1 MSRKSSAPQRILVI
15 RFRQIGD
22 AVLATSVCTTL
33 RRTFPGAR
41 IDMVLN
47 SGIAPLF
54 EGHPDIDRVIRFAPG
69 DNKPLGAYLRK
80 IWKTVREGRY
90 DMIVDQRSTVR
101 TLLFSLMSLRTP
113 WRLGRK
119 KWYTRPLLN
128 AATDN
133 ASPVDLTMVERDL
146 LLLRPLERHFDVKY
160 SKDFTLDIT
169 DDERLRFREKMREG
183 DIDMARKVMLVGVSA
198 KLPWKRWRM
207 DYMVETLRRVIAH
220 RPDVQMIFNYAP
232 GDEEAEAREVYR
244 RLGEPE
250 CVKIGIE
257 ARGIR
262 EMAVMAACCDFYFGN
277 EGGAR
282 HIVQAVGVPSFAIFS
297 PSGEMQTWLPKT
309 STPASGI
316 SYLQKISP
324 DEIPGKSYGELMDS
338 VTPDDVYPPL
348 EEMMD
353 RYVERDRESSMAVT
367 S

>member
-1 MSRKSSAPQRILVI
+1 M
-15 RFRQIGD
+15 
-22 AVLATSVCTTL
+22 
-33 RRTFPGAR
+33 
-41 IDMVLN
+41 
-47 SGIAPLF
+47 
-54 EGHPDIDRVIRFAPG
+54 E
-69 DNKPLGAYLRK
+69 
-80 IWKTVREGRY
+80 
-90 DMIVDQRSTVR
+90 
-101 TLLFSLMSLRTP
+101 
-113 WRLGRK
+113 
-119 KWYTRPLLN
+119 
-128 AATDN
+128 
-133 ASPVDLTMVERDL
+133 
-146 LLLRPLERHFDVKY
+146 
-160 SKDFTLDIT
+160 
-169 DDERLRFREKMREG
+169 
-183 DIDMARKVMLVGVSA
+183 
-198 KLPWKRWRM
+198 
-207 DYMVETLRRVIAH
+207 YMVESLRRVIAR

-282 HIVQAVGVPSFAIFS
+282 HIVQAVGKPSFAIFS

-338 VTPDDVYPPL
+338 VTPDDVYPLL

-353 RYVERDRESSMAVT
+353 RYV
-367 S
+367 

>member
-1 MSRKSSAPQRILVI
+1 MSRKSSAPPQRILVI

-69 DNKPLGAYLRK
+69 DNKPLGAYLCK

-90 DMIVDQRSTVR
+90 DMIVDQRSTIR

-183 DIDMARKVMLVGVSA
+183 GIDMARKVMLVGVSA

-257 ARGIR
+257 ARSIR
-262 EMAVMAACCDFYFGN
+262 EMAAMAACCDFYFGN
-277 EGGAR
+277 EGGGR

-297 PSGEMQTWLPKT
+297 PSGRCRHGCRRHPRLHPEYRTCKKFPRMKSW
-309 STPASGI
+309 
-316 SYLQKISP
+316 
-324 DEIPGKSYGELMDS
+324 GKAMGN
-338 VTPDDVYPPL
+338 
-348 EEMMD
+348 
-353 RYVERDRESSMAVT
+353 
-367 S
+367 